1 MIAVRLVDPEPDLQG
16 RTKSPRAARVRP
28 EPDDTGVSRP
38 VRVVDEHTMVLGEA
52 RVEGE
57 RQEAPLATAGDEIG
71 DVQERGRLHLPV
83 LDDPDHPALFDDV
96 ETARIGPCRREVHGV
111 REPEATGA
119 RRSAP
124 KREPRSSRQ
133 EKTLDERQIEQL
145 LENGKSDDDDSVK
158 VNIQSKE
165 EEETNKESTKQDNS
179 GAVDAN
185 RTESPA
191 KDNPFVNNDPV
202 DKDSD
207 SDQSV

>member
-1 MIAVRLVDPEPDLQG
+1 MMLPKEDRY
-16 RTKSPRAARVRP
+16 
-28 EPDDTGVSRP
+28 
-38 VRVVDEHTMVLGEA
+38 
-52 RVEGE
+52 
-57 RQEAPLATAGDEIG
+57 LATKNELLDRVTGLLGGRVAEEIVFG
-71 DVQERGRLHLPV
+71 E
-83 LDDPDHPALFDDV
+83 
-96 ETARIGPCRREVHGV
+96 IS
-111 REPEATGA
+111 TGA
-119 RRSAP
+119 SNDFEKATSIVRSMITEYGMSDRLATMTFG
-124 KREPRSSRQ
+124 RSQGQVFLGRDLGHESNYSDKIAYEIDTEMQDLIRSCYNRAKNLIMEHRDKLELLAQ
-133 EKTLDERQIEQL
+133 TLLEKETLDERQIKQL
-145 LENGKSDDDDSVK
+145 LENGKLDDDDSVK